1 MIYNDNQLL
10 KLEPLMI
17 LASSVLFTEL
27 KVMLKKP

>member
-10 KLEPLMI
+10 KLELLII
-17 LASSVLFTEL
+17 LASSILFTEL